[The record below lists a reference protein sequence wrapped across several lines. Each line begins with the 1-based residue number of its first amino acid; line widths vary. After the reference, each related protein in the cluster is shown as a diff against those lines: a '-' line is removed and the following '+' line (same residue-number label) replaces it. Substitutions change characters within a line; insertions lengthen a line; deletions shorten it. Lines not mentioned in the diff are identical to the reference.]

1 MLDWKKIYKNY
12 LVKNIG
18 ILIAAALVLIIIVF
32 FFIRIY
38 TRHGEAKAIPDFR
51 GLTESQL
58 QHLIKENE
66 LCYTVIDSVY
76 IDDQPRGVVIDQTPK
91 AGELV
96 KKNRRIFFTIN
107 SWSAE
112 QIVVPNLID
121 NSLRSAQAYLESL
134 GFRLGKLIYIPSEYK
149 NMVLGQHYN
158 GKPIDPGTQL
168 PRGSVIDLLVGRGLS
183 NETTP
188 VPNLLGMT
196 VREAQKQAQSLYL
209 NIGAIVMEEGIDSS
223 AAFIYR
229 QIPSSGSGQVL
240 NLGASIDVW
249 LTDDTSMHPDSLII
263 YDSFPED
270 DLGGDEDFDNEF
282 F

>member
-1 MLDWKKIYKNY
+1 ILLSFSTSRY
-12 LVKNIG
+12 LFSFYCRCDHR
-18 ILIAAALVLIIIVF
+18 VLHSF
-32 FFIRIY
+32 P
-38 TRHGEAKAIPDFR
+38 TR
-51 GLTESQL
+51 
-58 QHLIKENE
+58 
-66 LCYTVIDSVY
+66 
-76 IDDQPRGVVIDQTPK
+76 
-91 AGELV
+91 
-96 KKNRRIFFTIN
+96 
-107 SWSAE
+107 
-112 QIVVPNLID
+112 
-121 NSLRSAQAYLESL
+121 RSSDL
-134 GFRLGKLIYIPSEYK
+134 
-149 NMVLGQHYN
+149 QHYN

-229 QIPSSGSGQVL
+229 QIPSSGRGQVL